1 MSMDTVDRLN
11 GLFHE
16 YLEYFAG
23 QMSFHRLNTRMSVL
37 YCAYGLSKNLVERT
51 SYHTPRIYTG
61 EFQNEHTKNTRKIKN
76 ILLHI
81 WNESYIS
88 SGATGRTGG
97 CLCAFFHARSNIR
110 FIMNLKIRE
119 CQTVTK
125 GQLIS
130 RGNFGVFNSSKKRTW
145 KF

>member
-51 SYHTPRIYTG
+51 SYHTPRIYTD
-61 EFQNEHTKNTRKIKN
+61 EFQNVHTKNGRKRKI
-76 ILLHI
+76 
-81 WNESYIS
+81 SYCTS
-88 SGATGRTGG
+88 ELKVLFHQGRQAELGLP
-97 CLCAFFHARSNIR
+97 LCIFP
-110 FIMNLKIRE
+110 
-119 CQTVTK
+119 C
-125 GQLIS
+125 S
-130 RGNFGVFNSSKKRTW
+130 RYHSV
-145 KF
+145 